1 MTDRPGRLRA
11 AVLGAPALLVAALLG
26 ACGVPADDEPRAI
39 EQEQVSEEIT
49 EDTAEGRTDTAT
61 LYLTRSGASGTL
73 LAPAEWQVPV
83 GTSSTSPT
91 PTTALETLLAFQ
103 PDEAAQAQGL
113 GTADPPEHPPG
124 RPAGDRRRGR
134 AHDRPQRDAVRH
146 AGPGVEPGVRPG
158 RVHRRRLRRGGCRAV
173 RAGRPAAAGP
183 DGRRRVERAAAHL
196 RLVCQP
202 GGARDGLSPRATV
215 GSGGH

>member
-1 MTDRPGRLRA
+1 MTGPTACARPCGRPL
-11 AVLGAPALLVAALLG
+11 LGAPALLVAALLG

-39 EQEQVSEEIT
+39 DQEHVSEEIT

-103 PDEAAQAQGL
+103 PDETAQAQGL
-113 GTADPPEHPPG
+113 GTQIPPNTRLVGPLEIDGEGVLTIDLNETLYGMPAPASSLAFGQVVCTADAFGEVGAVLFEQDGQPRRVPM
-124 RPAGDRRRGR
+124 GDGESSGQPLTCDSY
-134 AHDRPQRDAVRH
+134 ANL
-146 AGPGVEPGVRPG
+146 VEPGTG
-158 RVHRRRLRRGGCRAV
+158 
-173 RAGRPAAAGP
+173 
-183 DGRRRVERAAAHL
+183 
-196 RLVCQP
+196 
-202 GGARDGLSPRATV
+202 
-215 GSGGH
+215 